1 MQGKKGKKGK
11 RTIRMTLSED
21 EYRSLTEASG
31 RYGFAYPAKFVK
43 ASVRMVMERL
53 TEAGYSCGGSAAG
66 EDEIQSEFRD
76 YSDWQRTSDHV
87 FGPDVRKR
95 R

>member
-1 MQGKKGKKGK
+1 MQGKKGK

-21 EYRSLTEASG
+21 EYKSLAEASG

-43 ASVRMVMERL
+43 ASVRIVMERL
-53 TEAGYSCGGSAAG
+53 VNVDCAYGPSPAH
-66 EDEIQSEFRD
+66 EDEIQDVFQD
-76 YSDWQRTSDHV
+76 YSDWQRTGRHV
-87 FGPDVRKR
+87 FGPDIRKR

>member
-1 MQGKKGKKGK
+1 MQGKKGK

-21 EYRSLTEASG
+21 EYKSLTEASG

-43 ASVRMVMERL
+43 ASVRIVMERL
-53 TEAGYSCGGSAAG
+53 TNVEYTYGKSSTR
-66 EDEIQSEFRD
+66 EDEIQDVFQD

-87 FGPDVRKR
+87 FGPDMKKR